1 MSRVAELSVN
11 AAQIEYWN
19 GTVGETW
26 TQFQEQLDRQIAPL
40 GLKALNALAPVKGE
54 HIIDIGCGCGQTS
67 LDLAARVGPEGRVV
81 GVDISTPMLDV
92 ARRRPLLESGAR
104 PEFHLLDAQNG
115 DLGRAVFDA
124 AFSRFGVMFFSDPVA
139 AFTNIRASL
148 NAHGRLGFVCWRPLA
163 ENPWMKG
170 PLEAALPFLPPVP
183 PPDPVAPGPFAFAD
197 ARRVHSILLA
207 AGFRRVRIDPF
218 DTRIGGA
225 DIDET
230 LTLALRVGPLGS
242 ALREYPKLQVT
253 VAEAVRDVLTHY
265 VTPRGVLMPAAVWIV
280 LAYNE
285 IAT

>member
-1 MSRVAELSVN
+1 MSRAAELSVN

-26 TQFQEQLDRQIAPL
+26 TKFQEQLDRQIAPL
-40 GLKALNALAPVKGE
+40 GLEALRALAPVKGE
-54 HIIDIGCGCGQTS
+54 RIIDIGCGCGQTS
-67 LDLAARVGPEGRVV
+67 LDLATRVGPEGRVV

-92 ARRRPLLESGAR
+92 ARRRPLSESGAR
-104 PEFHLLDAQNG
+104 PEFHLLDAQSG
-115 DLGRAVFDA
+115 DLERAAFDA
-124 AFSRFGVMFFSDPVA
+124 AFSRFGVMFFSEPVV

-148 NAHGRLGFVCWRPLA
+148 NAHGRLGFVCWRPLE
-163 ENPWMKG
+163 ENPWMRA
-170 PLEAALPFLPPVP
+170 PLEAARPFLPPVP

-197 ARRVHSILLA
+197 ARRVRSILLA
-207 AGFRRVRIDPF
+207 AGFRQVKIDPF

-230 LTLALRVGPLGS
+230 LRLAFLVGPLGS
-242 ALREYPKLQVT
+242 ALREYPQLQST
-253 VAEAVRDVLTHY
+253 VADAVREVLTQY

-285 IAT
+285 SPR